1 MYRRRYLAATAAA
14 LGTGLAGCAEDGTQA
29 SGGNGDAN
37 DDSGDGGG
45 DADDAGSGTSDKS
58 VQQLILE
65 AVGHLNTAGI
75 ALADVQAQLR
85 EGKDPEFAAEEQA
98 ARIQQ
103 ARSKLQTA
111 TGKDPSAEERKD
123 IQALS
128 KMVTVLE
135 AMSNTLTRMLSVTE
149 TLESLEPK
157 LRNREFEA
165 ANDQVDDPVAAVE
178 TTVEEMTAAKQAVES
193 VDADRLEDLNLRFA
207 ELKDGV
213 LELFD
218 LVTAANTLLQG
229 YVDLIKAGLDLQTGR
244 EKSDGGNYEGAA
256 GDMASAIEHA
266 NAAKT
271 HFEALDDPPAVLE
284 EYAGS
289 ALCQAET
296 MAAALTHFEKA
307 AQAAANDDLR
317 TANEQ
322 RNAGED
328 DLEAAKQC

>member
-1 MYRRRYLAATAAA
+1 MYRRRYLAAAAVA
-14 LGTGLAGCAEDGTQA
+14 LGAGLAGCTEDGTQA
-29 SGGNGDAN
+29 SGGNGDEN
-37 DDSGDGGG
+37 DGEGGDGDGGG
-45 DADDAGSGTSDKS
+45 GSDDASDKS
-58 VQQLILE
+58 AQQLILE

-75 ALADVQAQLR
+75 ALADVQTQLR
-85 EGKDPEFAAEEQA
+85 EGKDPEFAADEQA

-103 ARSKLQTA
+103 ARSKLETA
-111 TGKDPSAEERKD
+111 KGKDPSAEEQKD
-123 IQALS
+123 IEALLA
-128 KMVTVLE
+128 MVSVLE

-149 TLESLEPK
+149 TLESLEPQ
-157 LRNREFEA
+157 LRDREFEA
-165 ANDQVDDPVAAVE
+165 ASDTVEDPVAKVE
-178 TTVEEMTAAKQAVES
+178 TTVDEMTAAKQAVES

-207 ELKDGV
+207 ELKAGV

-229 YVDLIKAGLDLQTGR
+229 YVDLIKAGLDLQAGR
-244 EKSDGGNYEGAA
+244 DKSDDGNYEGAA
-256 GDMASAIEHA
+256 AAMANAIEHA

-271 HFEALDDPPAVLE
+271 HFDALDDVPAVLE

-289 ALCQAET
+289 ALCQAEK

-322 RNAGED
+322 RNAGEA
-328 DLEAAKQC
+328 DLDAAKEC